1 MGSGMF
7 DGMGRALLFVL
18 VLTLCVG
25 FGLGRATGGG
35 CVRISWES
43 K

>member
-1 MGSGMF
+1 MGSGMCG
-7 DGMGRALLFVL
+7 GMGRALRFVR

-25 FGLGRATGGG
+25 FGLGRAASGG
-35 CVRISWES
+35 CVRISWEA